1 MTLRASELAPKE
13 YPAAEEGEGLLLA
26 PREEGIASTGAPKTS
41 GGKYEGGIVGHLVPR
56 SQASRLAT
64 GIRRWRWHSVLSLCM
79 FIVCGIFTI
88 TVNKESVVNIE
99 GVFEKEALRVLHD
112 IPEVSVVEAPSG
124 RRRPDVVVRAGGVT
138 CLVELKTQPHTNAAA
153 ARQLAEHARQL
164 AEDTWLLLVART
176 TTAEA
181 RQILEDAG
189 VAVIDGLGNMNVQ
202 LPGMF
207 LRTEGQR
214 EGPPRHAAQTP
225 VRLTGKAGVAVQA
238 LLLAPE
244 RLWGVHDLADEA
256 GVSVGLAHR
265 VLDRLER
272 ENVVAAEGVGPKRV
286 RRVSGRT
293 ALLDLWAEEIR
304 DRGAKQIRAFRLAR
318 DPRTLT
324 AALSHALTDA
334 GVEHAVTGAAAAA
347 ALAPF
352 VTAIPVME
360 LWVSETVAL
369 QEATLAAG
377 AEVVEEGHNVVFA
390 QARDDVPLVYRRKVD
405 DFWSVN
411 LFRLFYDLRRDPRRG
426 REQAQRLRE
435 EVIGF

>member
-1 MTLRASELAPKE
+1 
-13 YPAAEEGEGLLLA
+13 
-26 PREEGIASTGAPKTS
+26 
-41 GGKYEGGIVGHLVPR
+41 
-56 SQASRLAT
+56 
-64 GIRRWRWHSVLSLCM
+64 
-79 FIVCGIFTI
+79 
-88 TVNKESVVNIE
+88 
-99 GVFEKEALRVLHD
+99 
-112 IPEVSVVEAPSG
+112 
-124 RRRPDVVVRAGGVT
+124 
-138 CLVELKTQPHTNAAA
+138 
-153 ARQLAEHARQL
+153 
-164 AEDTWLLLVART
+164 
-176 TTAEA
+176 
-181 RQILEDAG
+181 
-189 VAVIDGLGNMNVQ
+189 
-202 LPGMF
+202 
-207 LRTEGQR
+207 
-214 EGPPRHAAQTP
+214 
-225 VRLTGKAGVAVQA
+225 
-238 LLLAPE
+238 
-244 RLWGVHDLADEA
+244 
-256 GVSVGLAHR
+256 LAHR

-293 ALLDLWAEEIR
+293 ALLDLWAEEMR

-369 QEATLAAG
+369 QEAALAAG